1 MMDDTWY
8 GSRDRKGDWRP
19 REPLQSAPLF
29 VFPPRPMA
37 FLLWLPSYFLPWNAI
52 YFALAALFWF
62 ALTPGLET
70 MQNLSWD
77 WTLWILARNTVAV
90 LLFYGVFELR
100 LYVQRAQ
107 GTRFKYNAKFPSD
120 TPRQGHFFGRQDLDN
135 SSRTFGSGV
144 PIWSAYEILIL
155 WVFANG
161 WVPMASL
168 TGNIWW
174 LLAVLVI
181 AKIYHKAHFYLVHR
195 LLHIDWLYHRVHSV
209 HHRAVNPSPW
219 SSLSMH
225 PVEHLLYFSGAL
237 VHLVIYSHPLLA
249 IYQLCHAGFG
259 AIGGHFGFDKVET
272 GDDQAIDT
280 ESYDHYLHHEYFEVN
295 YASGLVPFDRW
306 FDTWHDGTPEA
317 DTRMQARRRRRR
329 APA

>member
-1 MMDDTWY
+1 MQ
-8 GSRDRKGDWRP
+8 R
-19 REPLQSAPLF
+19 LF
-29 VFPPRPMA
+29 
-37 FLLWLPSYFLPWNAI
+37 
-52 YFALAALFWF
+52 
-62 ALTPGLET
+62 
-70 MQNLSWD
+70 WD

-90 LLFYGVFELR
+90 LLCYGIFELR

-120 TPRQGHFFGRQDLDN
+120 TPRKGHFFGRHDIDN
-135 SSRTFGSGV
+135 ISRSFGNGV

-168 TGNIWW
+168 TENVWW
-174 LLAVLVI
+174 LLAILVV
-181 AKIYHKAHFYLVHR
+181 AKVYHEAHFYLVHR
-195 LLHIDWLYHRVHSV
+195 LLHIDWLYRHVHSV

-237 VHLVIYSHPLLA
+237 VHLVIYSPPLLA

-259 AIGGHFGFDKVET
+259 AIGGRFGFDKVET
-272 GDDQAIDT
+272 GDARAIDT

-306 FDTWHDGTPEA
+306 FDTWHDATPEA
-317 DTRMQARRRRRR
+317 DARMQARHRCRE
-329 APA
+329 PA